1 MPGNSDQ
8 TKIPLAGLDPA
19 THVLQQA
26 AIWFGKDVDG
36 RIKPGQG
43 VVKLIEY
50 VNAAVLDEFPV
61 GGVTHLL
68 YCEGP

>member
-1 MPGNSDQ
+1 MPANSDQ

-19 THVLQQA
+19 IHVLQQA

-36 RIKPGQG
+36 RDKPGQG

-50 VNAAVLDEFPV
+50 VNAAVLDEFP
-61 GGVTHLL
+61 GCAPGLL